1 MGRHAELVDIEL
13 PEFGLPR
20 VEPVI
25 PAETYRKRIDE
36 TRSRARGAGYDV
48 LVVYGDREH
57 FANMAYLTGYD
68 PRFEESLLV
77 IDVDGPR
84 NKGPVLIVGHEGLGY
99 VEISP
104 VRCDIETI
112 LYPGFSLMGQDRSR
126 CRELR
131 EALMAVGVERGSR
144 VGVAGWKYFT
154 FLEARA
160 PETWL
165 ETPSYIADVLRTIC
179 GGREYVRNANGI
191 FMDPGCGVRTVND
204 VDQLASF
211 EYAAAH
217 SSQAVKN
224 ALFGLR
230 PGMSEFDAVEL
241 MRLKGL
247 PFSCHL
253 MLSTGPRAFMGLPS
267 PSSRRMERGDPFTTA
282 CGFWGALTCRA
293 GFLVEDAEELPKG
306 ISDYVDRLVAPY
318 FEAIASWYKH
328 IGIGVSGGEL
338 YRAIHDRI
346 GDPFFGV
353 SLNPG
358 HIIHLDEWVHSPFYE
373 GSTIPLRSGMALQVD
388 VIPATHSP
396 YFTTNI
402 EDGIALADKDLRK
415 RFEDS
420 YPEAWERVQARRA
433 FMEDDLGIRV
443 KPEVMPFSNISSYL
457 PPFLL
462 SPNMAMRMVSTF

>member
-1 MGRHAELVDIEL
+1 M
-13 PEFGLPR
+13 
-20 VEPVI
+20 
-25 PAETYRKRIDE
+25 
-36 TRSRARGAGYDV
+36 
-48 LVVYGDREH
+48 
-57 FANMAYLTGYD
+57 
-68 PRFEESLLV
+68 
-77 IDVDGPR
+77 
-84 NKGPVLIVGHEGLGY
+84 
-99 VEISP
+99 
-104 VRCDIETI
+104 RCDLETV
-112 LYPGFSLMGQDRSR
+112 LYPGFSLMGQDRSG
-126 CRELR
+126 CQEIEEILT
-131 EALMAVGVERGSR
+131 AAGVERSSR

-154 FLEARA
+154 PLEARA

-165 ETPSYIADVLRTIC
+165 ETPSYIADALRKLC
-179 GGREYVRNANGI
+179 GGREYVRNANDI

-217 SSQAVKN
+217 SSQAVRN

-230 PGMSEFDAVEL
+230 PGMSEFEAVEL

-247 PFSCHL
+247 PLSCHL

-293 GFLVEDAEELPKG
+293 GFLVEGAWELPHG
-306 ISDYVDRLVAPY
+306 ISDYVERLVAPY
-318 FEAIASWYKH
+318 FEAIASWYERV
-328 IGIGVSGGEL
+328 GIGVSGGEL

-353 SLNPG
+353 SLNTG

-388 VIPATHSP
+388 VIPATHTP
-396 YFTTNI
+396 YFTTNV
-402 EDGIALADKDLRK
+402 EDGIALADEDLRK

-433 FMEDDLGIRV
+433 FMEKDLEIRV
-443 KPEVMPFSNISSYL
+443 KPEVMPFSNIPSYL
-457 PPFLL
+457 SPFLL
-462 SPNMAMRMVSTF
+462 SPKMAMRMVSPF